1 MDSKLQQAIIATR
14 AGYNETAQT
23 LLTDVLQENPKDT
36 EAWFLLAHLVESTE
50 RQARYLEH
58 TLILNPHH
66 ELAKR
71 HLGRLLNPEVPPP
84 VIKAYSGHN
93 STTPQATPP
102 PTVSEKFSPIP
113 PAKTNPVL
121 TVSSEP
127 SESYATPTSGNMPVV
142 TEQNSSRID
151 ANWQKTAGPP
161 KREKRSTSEAQVK
174 QPIAPAPA
182 TIVSETTPETKKEPV
197 NKWLLILFFILIF
210 VAVFVVSFLAFTIIF
225 Q

>member
-58 TLILNPHH
+58 TLILDPNH
-66 ELAKR
+66 ELARR

-84 VIKAYSGHN
+84 VIKEYSEPN
-93 STTPQATPP
+93 STPPQATPP
-102 PTVSEKFSPIP
+102 PTLSNKFSPIP

-121 TVSSEP
+121 TISSGP
-127 SESYATPTSGNMPVV
+127 NESQKTPTSGNMQVI

-151 ANWQKTAGPP
+151 ANWQRTAGPP
-161 KREKRSTSEAQVK
+161 KRETRSTPEVQGK
-174 QPIAPAPA
+174 QKIPADPA
-182 TIVSETTPETKKEPV
+182 NIGSETTPESKEEPV
-197 NKWLLILFFILIF
+197 NKWLLVLFFILIF